1 MKVVVLFLLVCTLF
15 SLGACASFR
24 KKVIF
29 EEGIKGQVVPVD
41 KSGNEIDRQD
51 RDNIVI
57 NLIRLKDGSPVADH
71 SVTANP
77 KADGHFLVH
86 LKPGSY
92 AVEIFLQGFYVE
104 SFQVMVEENQTIDLG
119 SIELERIESVSGKP
133 IKGGTGDEV
142 TLSEGDVNIQPP
154 TQ

>member
-15 SLGACASFR
+15 SLGACASVR
-24 KKVIF
+24 KKAIF

-57 NLIRLKDGSPVADH
+57 NLIPLKNGSPVADH

-77 KADGHFLVH
+77 KADGHFLVR
-86 LKPGSY
+86 LKPGEY
-92 AVEIFLQGFYVE
+92 AMEIFLQGFYVE
-104 SFQVMVEENQTIDLG
+104 SFQVTVEENQTVELG
-119 SIELERIESVSGKP
+119 SIKLERIESVSGKP
-133 IKGGTGDEV
+133 IKGATGDEV